1 MKRALAFIV
10 LGLLVIVVAIAAA
23 AWLKVAVAK
32 LDVAGAREPQAQL
45 RNSEQNRRRFD
56 GCEIAV
62 VTPPCQVRHPAKDL
76 RFWPEATRG
85 AGNR

>member
-32 LDVAGAREPQAQL
+32 LDVAGAREL
-45 RNSEQNRRRFD
+45 
-56 GCEIAV
+56 
-62 VTPPCQVRHPAKDL
+62 
-76 RFWPEATRG
+76 
-85 AGNR
+85 